1 MCLRT
6 GTKTLYTSSYNITKR
21 NTIFREKK
29 TILPASVKV
38 GREALVQTDDGG
50 SVPEVISQRNTEEI
64 PLPCRIC
71 TANSK
76 GIFCMRRTE
85 INPKKGFLS
94 LIFYLLK
101 GAKIFSD
108 SSDLRFFDSTPNC
121 IP

>member
-6 GTKTLYTSSYNITKR
+6 GTKTLYTSSYNITTR
-21 NTIFREKK
+21 NTIFLKK
-29 TILPASVKV
+29 IILPASVKV

-50 SVPEVISQRNTEEI
+50 SVPEVISQRNTQEI
-64 PLPCRIC
+64 SLPCRIC